1 MFRAKQEEKDSKFIR
16 ALKVLPDPA
25 IVLATDR
32 QLHDLACFCT
42 DPHNFCVMTVDPTF
56 SLGEFDVTPI
66 TYRNLLFQSRR
77 TGQPPVCIGPVM
89 IHYRKTYETYLFFA
103 SSLVGMSPSLG
114 QVQAFG
120 TDGEQGLAD
129 AFSHEFSSAVHLLC
143 SIHMQ
148 RNIKQ
153 KLIELRIPETIR
165 NQLLTSV
172 CGKVHGDTLYEGL
185 IDASTPDEFEY
196 QLDYLQDKWGDE
208 TGQDELVVEF
218 FAWFRKYKAEMI
230 KHSMIKEVR
239 EQAGL
244 GYPPA
249 RFTTNASESLNA
261 VLKAGVQYRK
271 SELPAFIQKLQKLVV
286 DEQERE
292 FERASIEPRKV
303 STTSSV
309 FTPSGPRARMI

>member
-1 MFRAKQEEKDSKFIR
+1 
-16 ALKVLPDPA
+16 
-25 IVLATDR
+25 
-32 QLHDLACFCT
+32 
-42 DPHNFCVMTVDPTF
+42 
-56 SLGEFDVTPI
+56 
-66 TYRNLLFQSRR
+66 
-77 TGQPPVCIGPVM
+77 
-89 IHYRKTYETYLFFA
+89 
-103 SSLVGMSPSLG
+103 MSPSLG
-114 QVQAFG
+114 QAQAFG

-185 IDASTPDEFEY
+185 IDASTPEEFEY

-261 VLKAGVQYRK
+261 VLKAGVQYKK

-292 FERASIEPRKV
+292 FERAIIDRGKYRLQAQFSHLQVPELKWFSQMSEQQRASHLKKVVETDLTKSPPDCDMQDGAGNQLLSIDVHDTGLSVPQGIVDGIWKKASELL
-303 STTSSV
+303 STPG
-309 FTPSGPRARMI
+309 PSHRSPATLQKLCFQTRMSDCD